1 VGFGT
6 PVPLLVGIVL
16 IILGIGLFFLDN
28 FKPGYKRDSDTV
40 YAVLLL
46 TVGILSLLIWNA
58 GFAEAL
64 QLMVAAGTIIALMI
78 ERIQTRSANADVMR
92 PAGGGRSSRRE
103 VDRPSRPY
111 RGGYDDSPRSDLRV
125 ELDEDY
131 MPSLDDASWSR
142 RIPGAREERTS
153 TRNSYSQTAYLDQL
167 ADDSRPPRRSS
178 PSTNR
183 SSGYDDEK
191 PYAEERSRRS
201 SLQLEGDVI
210 DSDAVDYDAR
220 NAYSNRRRRSSNRRS
235 PGDDIT
241 ADVSIEEPST
251 PRSNRRRRP
260 RPDSS
265 RSSIA
270 EDGDYVDYKPLNSS
284 QYPDQEIDNSAN
296 FDDSPD
302 FR

>member
-78 ERIQTRSANADVMR
+78 ERIQNRSANADMMR
-92 PAGGGRSSRRE
+92 STGGGRSSRRE

-111 RGGYDDSPRSDLRV
+111 RGSYDDSPRSDLRV

-131 MPSLDDASWSR
+131 MPPLDESSWSR

-153 TRNSYSQTAYLDQL
+153 TRNAYSQTAYLDQL
-167 ADDSRPPRRSS
+167 ADESRAARRSS
-178 PSTNR
+178 PSTSR
-183 SSGYDDEK
+183 SSYDDEK
-191 PYAEERSRRS
+191 PYGEERSRRS

-210 DSDAVDYDAR
+210 DSDTVDYDAR
-220 NAYSNRRRRSSNRRS
+220 NTYSNRRRRPSNRRS
-235 PGDDIT
+235 PGDDVST
-241 ADVSIEEPST
+241 EVSIEEP

-260 RPDSS
+260 RPDAS
-265 RSSIA
+265 RSSVA

-284 QYPDQEIDNSAN
+284 QYPDQEMDNSAN
-296 FDDSPD
+296 FDDAPE

>member
-125 ELDEDY
+125 ELDEGLLW
-131 MPSLDDASWSR
+131 MTLPG
-142 RIPGAREERTS
+142 PGAFQGHGRNEPVLEIPILKLPILINWRMIPDPPDAPARLPIVLPVTT
-153 TRNSYSQTAYLDQL
+153 TRNPT
-167 ADDSRPPRRSS
+167 
-178 PSTNR
+178 
-183 SSGYDDEK
+183 
-191 PYAEERSRRS
+191 
-201 SLQLEGDVI
+201 
-210 DSDAVDYDAR
+210 
-220 NAYSNRRRRSSNRRS
+220 
-235 PGDDIT
+235 
-241 ADVSIEEPST
+241 
-251 PRSNRRRRP
+251 
-260 RPDSS
+260 
-265 RSSIA
+265 
-270 EDGDYVDYKPLNSS
+270 
-284 QYPDQEIDNSAN
+284 
-296 FDDSPD
+296 
-302 FR
+302 

>member
-78 ERIQTRSANADVMR
+78 ERIQNRSANADVMR
-92 PAGGGRSSRRE
+92 SPGGGRSSRRE

-131 MPSLDDASWSR
+131 MPPLDDASWSR

-167 ADDSRPPRRSS
+167 ADESRPARRSS
-178 PSTNR
+178 PSTSR
-183 SSGYDDEK
+183 SSYDDEK
-191 PYAEERSRRS
+191 PYGEERSRRS
-201 SLQLEGDVI
+201 SLQLEGDVMDN
-210 DSDAVDYDAR
+210 DSVDYDAR
-220 NAYSNRRRRSSNRRS
+220 NTYSNRRRRPNNRRS
-235 PGDDIT
+235 PGDDIPT
-241 ADVSIEEPST
+241 EVSIEEP

-260 RPDSS
+260 RPDAS
-265 RSSIA
+265 RSSIT

-284 QYPDQEIDNSAN
+284 QYPDQETDNSAN
-296 FDDSPD
+296 FDDAPE